1 MSSFWKSDPKMP
13 IGQSSISVPSLND
26 LDYSPGQKITILVP
40 KTVGFFAPEQTYL
53 KARLELN
60 TTIGDAPYNTLL
72 QLNPEIGG
80 QALIKTLRVLSGNN
94 STILEEVENYNT
106 MVQLKYDYDSNN
118 DILSKRALTEGCSNT
133 PSTCRSNV
141 LVPETGRD
149 DLVTNPAFES
159 STSSTHGVKKTN
171 RSIYLTLPIRS
182 GLLSGSKIFPCLL
195 TDGLRI
201 EIILEDAARVI
212 VPVPR
217 GSGIVPVVDHVNIIG
232 EDVHRVPVAY
242 AFSSNNV
249 QVQCPAFNNFGQ
261 INPRMA
267 DYTGITSA
275 TPVADAANI
284 KITLV
289 PGDGVNVMNP
299 RPGEVLGSFQV
310 TPVINQA
317 GTYELPSPL
326 VVAQGTQIVVG
337 RYQYEEGRD
346 YHYVFTQVATG
357 DNALPGFAIT
367 NAVPIEM
374 ETIETIFA
382 ALVPKILDPANAIN
396 VPGTDSGIGE
406 WQPHNQSMNA
416 DGKTVFYLSPYFNY
430 PNGDRCPFIPGDTL
444 ELVASMAD
452 TTEQGEGYIPLGIVE
467 SIREIQ
473 TALNQPLIEIT
484 MTGPMSGTVTGLLHA
499 PIAVQKTTI
508 ATVAAMPQNPSYT
521 LHDVELCM
529 GKIIPPPSYV
539 QSLLRSMQENGVVQ
553 YDFQTIQNYLF
564 STVAGNRQATIIL
577 PLINSKAKSILCVP
591 TESDTMAWSKQQHL
605 SSLKP
610 TYFNGIIDQL
620 SNYQFVYG
628 NKLQPDRRVS
638 VSKLNVGIVDQQPL
652 IELEKALVM
661 ANITPNSFRKF
672 DSNFVIGRALALN
685 NNTYDCANSDFQL
698 NLSYS
703 ETAPP
708 TKNKLWNCMVS
719 HIRSLRFT
727 AAGIEVVY

>member
-149 DLVTNPAFES
+149 DLVTNPAFKSE
-159 STSSTHGVKKTN
+159 TNHTIVTKTN
-171 RSIYLTLPIRS
+171 RPIYLTLPIRS

-217 GSGIVPVVDHVNIIG
+217 GS
-232 EDVHRVPVAY
+232 EDVPFIITGTPEAPIDRVHEHYAY
-242 AFSSNNV
+242 TSNNV
-249 QVQCPAFNNFGQ
+249 QVQCAAYNTYASINATNASLANFTVHSNG
-261 INPRMA
+261 
-267 DYTGITSA
+267 D
-275 TPVADAANI
+275 PVDTIANI
-284 KITLV
+284 QITLV
-289 PGDGVNVMNP
+289 PGPEVSDPDDPDNP
-299 RPGEVLGSFQV
+299 QPGEVMGSFFV
-310 TPVINQA
+310 TPEANGA
-317 GTYELPSPL
+317 GTFELPDNLSL
-326 VVAQGTQIVVG
+326 AANTVVTPGQYQQYPTVG
-337 RYQYEEGRD
+337 VPEREF
-346 YHYVFTQVATG
+346 HYVFTQPAATSG
-357 DNALPGFAIT
+357 ATPLTGFEISPPDGGPETEPLFTVPASATTLFDTIVPVVRAAGNTVVIDPGAT
-367 NAVPIEM
+367 NA
-374 ETIETIFA
+374 
-382 ALVPKILDPANAIN
+382 
-396 VPGTDSGIGE
+396 IGE
-406 WQPHNQSMNA
+406 WEPYNKSLNS
-416 DGKTVFYLSPYFNY
+416 DGKTVFYLSPYFND
-430 PNGDRCPFIPGDTL
+430 PSGNKCPFVPGDTL
-444 ELVASMAD
+444 ELMASELD
-452 TTEQGEGYIPLGIVE
+452 TAFVGDGHVLLGIIE
-467 SIREIQ
+467 SIREVIS
-473 TALNQPLIEIT
+473 AAHQPLIEIT
-484 MTGPMSGTVTGLLHA
+484 MTAAMPEDVTGTMHA
-499 PIAVQKTTI
+499 PIALQKMTAIVTNPF
-508 ATVAAMPQNPSYT
+508 PQNPSYT

-591 TESDTMAWSKQQHL
+591 TDSNTMAFTKFQHL
-605 SSLKP
+605 DSL
-610 TYFNGIIDQL
+610 
-620 SNYQFVYG
+620 
-628 NKLQPDRRVS
+628 
-638 VSKLNVGIVDQQPL
+638 
-652 IELEKALVM
+652 
-661 ANITPNSFRKF
+661 
-672 DSNFVIGRALALN
+672 
-685 NNTYDCANSDFQL
+685 
-698 NLSYS
+698 
-703 ETAPP
+703 
-708 TKNKLWNCMVS
+708 
-719 HIRSLRFT
+719 
-727 AAGIEVVY
+727 